1 MFPHNDND
9 EFNPL
14 TEEELLRLEEDEEF
28 RRRVRSEVLRI
39 QSGDAADD
47 IQRDLEEQQERERLE
62 QEIQERK
69 RKKRSRLFWQLF
81 SGNILLNKS
90 LTDNYR
96 YFAAIA
102 AMCFVSIAVM
112 FMVLYSNMR
121 YSQLERDVQLVRE
134 RSIRMQEQLYTK
146 TTHAAIKAELQ
157 RRGIPLQDP
166 SKATQVVD

>member
-1 MFPHNDND
+1 MYPHPEND

-14 TEEELLRLEEDEEF
+14 TEEELRQIEEDEEF
-28 RRRVRSEVLRI
+28 RRRVRREVRRI
-39 QSGDAADD
+39 QSGEADED
-47 IQRDLEEQQERERLE
+47 IERDREEEEEQRREQQE
-62 QEIQERK
+62 QEERK
-69 RKKRSRLFWQLF
+69 KKRRSRLFWQLF

-90 LTDNYR
+90 ISDNYR

-121 YSQLERDVQLVRE
+121 YSQVEREVQLVRE

-146 TTHAAIKAELQ
+146 TTHAAIKEELK

-166 SKATQVVD
+166 TKATEVVE

>member
-1 MFPHNDND
+1 MYPHTDND

-14 TEEELLRLEEDEEF
+14 TEEELRQMEEDEEF
-28 RRRVRSEVLRI
+28 RRRVRREVLRV
-39 QSGDAADD
+39 QSGEADED
-47 IQRDLEEQQERERLE
+47 IERDREQEEEAEREE
-62 QEIQERK
+62 KEREER
-69 RKKRSRLFWQLF
+69 RKKRRSRLFWQLF
-81 SGNILLNKS
+81 SGNILLNKNIS
-90 LTDNYR
+90 DNYR

-121 YSQLERDVQLVRE
+121 YSQVEREVQLVRE

-146 TTHAAIKAELQ
+146 TTHAAIKEELQ

-166 SKATQVVD
+166 TKATEVVE